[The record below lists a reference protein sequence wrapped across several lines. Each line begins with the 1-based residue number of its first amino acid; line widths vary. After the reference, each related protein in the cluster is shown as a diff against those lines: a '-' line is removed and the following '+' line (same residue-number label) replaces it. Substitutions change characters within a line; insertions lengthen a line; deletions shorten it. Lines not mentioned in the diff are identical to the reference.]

1 MSQPSTPAKRV
12 AIPLVNT
19 ESKDKH
25 KISGDRSTH
34 LVSSDRELKEQSQT
48 RTTPTTTF
56 SQSTPERSPQP
67 QPPAEP
73 LGRQPFQEQLP
84 TRRPLPPP
92 PPPATPF
99 GRQPFEGQL
108 PIRRPSPIFGNDRS
122 SERRQPMAIDPPANT
137 NVHAPPWHHRPA
149 SHSAHPPGPPN
160 QMRRKMTLQEYRASK
175 GLTPYPQQ
183 QRRSTPNLFIQ
194 RPRQPKVYY

>member
-1 MSQPSTPAKRV
+1 MSQPSTPAKRI
-12 AIPLVNT
+12 AIPQVHT

-34 LVSSDRELKEQSQT
+34 LVSSDREELKEQSQT

-56 SQSTPERSPQP
+56 SQSTPPERSTP

-73 LGRQPFQEQLP
+73 LGRQPFEEQLP
-84 TRRPLPPP
+84 TRRPLPPQP
-92 PPPATPF
+92 PPPPF
-99 GRQPFEGQL
+99 GRQPFEEQL
-108 PIRRPSPIFGNDRS
+108 PTRRPLPIFGNDGP
-122 SERRQPMAIDPPANT
+122 SERRHPMAFDPPANT
-137 NVHAPPWHHRPA
+137 NAHAPPRHHRPA

-160 QMRRKMTLQEYRASK
+160 QMRRKMTLLEYRASK